1 MRCIRNGMTPQE
13 IEQIRKSYMDE
24 QINRAKEIYLANHP
38 DVYDLGVT
46 IDRIDEYR
54 TNVTLTPKYRITGIK
69 VIATVS
75 KKDDNV

>member
-1 MRCIRNGMTPQE
+1 MICIRNGMTPQE
-13 IEQIRKSYMDE
+13 IEQIRKRYVDE

-38 DVYDLGVT
+38 DVYDLGVN

>member
-1 MRCIRNGMTPQE
+1 MTPQE
-13 IEQIRKSYMDE
+13 IEKLRKRYIDE
-24 QINRAKEIYLANHP
+24 QIKRTKEIFLSNHP

-69 VIATVS
+69 VIATV
-75 KKDDNV
+75 NI

>member
-1 MRCIRNGMTPQE
+1 MTPQE
-13 IEQIRKSYMDE
+13 IEQIRKRYVDE

-38 DVYDLGVT
+38 DVDDLGVT

-75 KKDDNV
+75 KNGDDV